1 MHACNHTHTHAPM
14 HMHIHAHSH
23 TIKGHPRLVKAL
35 AKMYSILHGREINP
49 MTEVCASKREELGG
63 VEGKEGGR
71 GEKREKDKEIGP
83 QH

>member
-1 MHACNHTHTHAPM
+1 M

-35 AKMYSILHGREINP
+35 AKMYSVLHGREINP

-63 VEGKEGGR
+63 GGGGGGWKGRKEGGGR
-71 GEKREKDKEIGP
+71 KERKIKK
-83 QH
+83 